1 MVELFINLTIVVV
14 ISFAMIV
21 FSITALLSLKLILN
35 YKENKNNNKP
45 THIQKSEPK
54 EQTKLEED
62 EDEKQSDYVAKVY
75 QLVDDVLAGKKELDM
90 GDNDNEA

>member
-1 MVELFINLTIVVV
+1 MVELFINLTIVVIV
-14 ISFAMIV
+14 SFAMIV

-45 THIQKSEPK
+45 AHIQKSEPK
-54 EQTKLEED
+54 EQTKSE
-62 EDEKQSDYVAKVY
+62 EDEKQIDYVEKVY
-75 QLVDDVLAGKKELDM
+75 QLVDDVLTGKKELDM